1 MSTRRALNPA
11 TINANTADRIN
22 SARTLPAGC
31 VAFIER
37 P

>member
-22 SARTLPAGC
+22 SAQMLPAGC